1 MSIFS
6 NFFKKEA
13 PLLGLQ
19 GSGGGL
25 GFLIKPTGGGGGS
38 SAADLPSS
46 AVFYASGEDFT
57 DRGPNAYTITKVGA
71 GLVAGN
77 TTSKSGNGSYRFNG
91 ADTDQ
96 YFYAGSNVFLNDS
109 LSSWQHQCW
118 ARYDNTSGNAG
129 NASGDMGI
137 LVDQYQSGQ
146 NGRFLYG
153 FQGDELVMRVNG
165 GTVELTS
172 GAILSNNT
180 WYHCLLN
187 WDGTTHRLFIDGNL
201 RDSST
206 TVPTIYTGKRS
217 EFGGGSLLS
226 GYSHHGHMEHIV
238 IEQGGTV
245 KTSNFT
251 PYDNG
256 FVT

>member
-1 MSIFS
+1 MKDFH
-6 NFFKKEA
+6 KKEA

-25 GFLIKPTGGGGGS
+25 GFLTKPSGGGGTV
-38 SAADLPSS
+38 DLPSS

-57 DRGPNAYTITKVGA
+57 DRGPNTYTISKVGA

-77 TTSKSGNGSYRFNG
+77 TTSKSGNGSFRFNG
-91 ADTDQ
+91 ADSDQ

-118 ARYDNTSGNAG
+118 ARYDNTSGGAG

-137 LVDQYQSGQ
+137 LVDQYESGQ
-146 NGRFLYG
+146 QGRLLYG
-153 FQGDELVMRVNG
+153 FQGNELVMRVNG
-165 GTVELTS
+165 GTVELRADNNGS
-172 GAILSNNT
+172 GLGNNI

-187 WDGTTHRLFIDGNL
+187 WDGTTHRLFLDGTL
-201 RDSST
+201 EDSST
-206 TVPTIYTGKRS
+206 TVPTIYTGKRT
-217 EFGGGSLLS
+217 EFGGGSLL
-226 GYSHHGHMEHIV
+226 GDYSHHGHMEHV
-238 IEQGGTV
+238 LVEQGGTV

-251 PYDNG
+251 PNDNG

>member
-1 MSIFS
+1 MNIFS

-25 GFLIKPTGGGGGS
+25 GFLTKPSGGGAEG
-38 SAADLPSS
+38 LPSS

-57 DRGPNAYTITKVGA
+57 DRGPNAYAITKVGN

-77 TTSKSGNGSYRFNG
+77 TTSKSGNGSFRFNG
-91 ADTDQ
+91 ADNYQ
-96 YFYAGSNVFLNDS
+96 YFYAGNNTFLDDS

-118 ARYDNTSGNAG
+118 ARYDNTNGGAG
-129 NASGDMGI
+129 NSSGDMGI
-137 LVDQYQSGQ
+137 LVDQYQPSQ
-146 NGRFLYG
+146 QGRLLYG
-153 FQGDELVMRVNG
+153 FQGNELVMRVNG
-165 GTVELTS
+165 GNVELAS
-172 GAILSNNT
+172 GAILSTNT
-180 WYHCLLN
+180 WYHCMLN

-206 TVPTIYTGKRS
+206 TVPAVYTGKRT
-217 EFGGGSLLS
+217 EFGGGGDLTN
-226 GYSHHGHMEHIV
+226 YNHHGYMEHV
-238 IEQGGTV
+238 LVEQGGTV

-251 PYDNG
+251 PTD
-256 FVT
+256 TWS